1 MRVMQGKRMNK
12 CDYNRGETIF
22 IVVNN
27 IDNVVYKQ
35 DQIIVLESDVEKN
48 IFFQKVQINFKFK

>member
-22 IVVNN
+22 IVVSN